1 MQDGDTW
8 IWQCV
13 GSALGDAAGC
23 YASQSGASGSCPEPL
38 TTIPSTTCSIV
49 SFGAVG
55 DGVTDNAT
63 AIQNTFNYAAA
74 HNCAALIPA
83 GTFAYSGTLTA
94 NGIAVTGT
102 GAASILKPLDVSN
115 SAIILTGSGSSVSNL
130 VTLNNATT
138 RLSAP
143 SQEAIYVNN
152 ATNYT
157 I

>member
-1 MQDGDTW
+1 MTN
-8 IWQCV
+8 
-13 GSALGDAAGC
+13 
-23 YASQSGASGSCPEPL
+23 
-38 TTIPSTTCSIV
+38 
-49 SFGAVG
+49 
-55 DGVTDNAT
+55 NAT

-143 SQEAIYVNN
+143 TQEAIYANN

-157 I
+157 IENVLINGGASGGIMSYNSSYGQILNNTVENTLATPSLK